1 MKRPRLNT
9 EQREKLFSRIDR
21 KNELEKRK
29 ARLYNRKFR
38 RSPLF
43 ITSWSL
49 RLIYIS
55 AFASISF
62 IRDLSKGFTEEIV
75 LEKDIKSATVQNET
89 ATIKNA
95 TLFMKTN
102 KGAYRIDV
110 TGIRVP
116 KVEVLDT
123 ILIERNIFNKPT
135 YFTKQGWIIKYALQ
149 LHFVFYYFILFT
161 TFISLF
167 FNNGLDKF
175 TKRLLIITTLLSA
188 TGILCYLSG

>member
-1 MKRPRLNT
+1 
-9 EQREKLFSRIDR
+9 
-21 KNELEKRK
+21 
-29 ARLYNRKFR
+29 LYNRKFR